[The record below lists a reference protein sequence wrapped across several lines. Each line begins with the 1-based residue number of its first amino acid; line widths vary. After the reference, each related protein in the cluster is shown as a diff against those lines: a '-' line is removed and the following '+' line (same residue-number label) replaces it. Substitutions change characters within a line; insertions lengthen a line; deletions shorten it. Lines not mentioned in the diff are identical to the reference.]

1 MKRLTKRILAIL
13 ISAAILAGAGYA
25 FYLSKNQKAAQ
36 SKESAPDLSKDQ
48 ISELETE
55 HEEIKI
61 ACIGDSITYGAG
73 VTLTRDK
80 DAYPVKLGKMLGKKY
95 TVFNYELV
103 ERL

>member
-36 SKESAPDLSKDQ
+36 SKESAPDWAKCWERNILFL
-48 ISELETE
+48 I
-55 HEEIKI
+55 
-61 ACIGDSITYGAG
+61 
-73 VTLTRDK
+73 
-80 DAYPVKLGKMLGKKY
+80 M
-95 TVFNYELV
+95 ELV